1 VIWGFA
7 RAQPIFW
14 GMLSELLRWNGGII
28 AVPNGAKYSLQETL
42 NVLMYAA
49 TSTNNSPESA
59 AKELRWKNPKAAI
72 PSADTALGY
81 IKSANSVEGIL
92 TFFRALNSRFLP
104 LLKIPD
110 TPQDFAI
117 DFHNEGYYGD
127 KNAEGVRGIQPKN
140 GTSWG
145 HVYFTIDWLGSPA
158 HTLDIVNVT
167 GLNKDYAALVKGV
180 VLRLQAMEL
189 RSGTIFADRE
199 FFNLAVISTCA
210 ELGVEFIMAA
220 KIDKRINKL
229 LKQHKEGQ
237 GREAAI
243 FKYRFLDEQSPD
255 FYLVAIPNREYDPR
269 KRAGSDNKE
278 FLLFATSI
286 AIDSPE
292 EFVKRV
298 PQSYRARWKIETG
311 YRVKKDFKIRTC
323 TRSYVAR
330 VLFFVVQCIMHN
342 FLNLLKRILRITAHQ
357 LKTRIVEDL
366 ERYLRRGGFRRKLSL
381 RAFYQKI
388 THYNQQRA
396 LELWARLA
404 ET

>member
-1 VIWGFA
+1 
-7 RAQPIFW
+7 
-14 GMLSELLRWNGGII
+14 MLSELLLWNGGII
-28 AVPNGAKYSLQETL
+28 AVPEGAEYSQQDTL
-42 NVLMYAA
+42 NVLTYAA
-49 TSTNNSPESA
+49 NSANNSPEAA
-59 AKELRWKNPKAAI
+59 AKELRRTNPEASV
-72 PSADTALGY
+72 PSADTVLGY
-81 IKSANSVEGIL
+81 IKRANSVEGIL
-92 TFFRALNSRFLP
+92 SSFRALNSRFLP
-104 LLKIPD
+104 LLKIPN

-117 DFHNEGYYGD
+117 DFHSENYYGE
-127 KNAEGVRGIQPKN
+127 KNAEGIRGIQPKN

-145 HVYFTIDWLGSPA
+145 YVYFTLDWLGSPA

-167 GLNKDYAALVKGV
+167 GLNKDYAALIRGV
-180 VLRLQAMEL
+180 ILRLQALKL
-189 RSGTIFADRE
+189 RTGTIFADRE
-199 FFNLAVISTCA
+199 FFNLAVISTCS

-229 LKQHKEGQ
+229 LKRHKEGQ
-237 GREAAI
+237 GREAAV

-269 KRAGSDNKE
+269 KRAGPDNKE

-286 AIDSPE
+286 AFDSPD
-292 EFVKRV
+292 EFIKRV

-311 YRVKKDFKIRTC
+311 YRVKKEFKIRTC

-357 LKTRIVEDL
+357 LKTRITEDL
-366 ERYLRRGGFRRKLSL
+366 ERYLKRNGFRRKLSL
-381 RAFYQKI
+381 RVFYEKI
-388 THYNQQRA
+388 TRYDQQRA

-404 ET
+404 GT

>member
-1 VIWGFA
+1 
-7 RAQPIFW
+7 
-14 GMLSELLRWNGGII
+14 MLSELLRWNGGII
-28 AVPNGAKYSLQETL
+28 AVPNGAKYNLQETL
-42 NVLMYAA
+42 NVLAYAA
-49 TSTNNSPESA
+49 TSTNNSPEA
-59 AKELRWKNPKAAI
+59 AANELRRTNPEASV
-72 PSADTALGY
+72 PSADTVLGY

-92 TFFRALNSRFLP
+92 SYFRALNSRFLP

-117 DFHNEGYYGD
+117 DFHNESYCGE

-145 HVYFTIDWLGSPA
+145 YVYFTLDWLGSPA

-167 GLNKDYAALVKGV
+167 GLNKDYAALVRGV
-180 VLRLQAMEL
+180 ILRLQALKL

-199 FFNLAVISTCA
+199 FFNLAVISTCS

-220 KIDKRINKL
+220 KADKRINKL
-229 LKQHKEGQ
+229 LKRHKEEQ
-237 GREAAI
+237 GFEAAV
-243 FKYRFLDEQSPD
+243 FKYRFLDERSPD

-269 KRAGSDNKE
+269 KRAGPKNKE

-286 AIDSPE
+286 AFDSPE

-311 YRVKKDFKIRTC
+311 YRVKKEFKIRTC

-342 FLNLLKRILRITAHQ
+342 FLNLLKRVLRITARQ
-357 LKTRIVEDL
+357 LKTRIIEDL
-366 ERYLRRGGFRRKLSL
+366 ERYLRRGRFRRQLSL
-381 RAFYQKI
+381 RALYEKI
-388 THYNQQRA
+388 TRYDQQRA

-404 ET
+404 GT

>member
-1 VIWGFA
+1 
-7 RAQPIFW
+7 
-14 GMLSELLRWNGGII
+14 MLSELLLWNGGII
-28 AVPNGAKYSLQETL
+28 AVPEGAEYSQQDTL
-42 NVLMYAA
+42 NVIAYAA
-49 TSTNNSPESA
+49 TSTSNSPEA
-59 AKELRWKNPKAAI
+59 AARELGQKNPEASV
-72 PSADTALGY
+72 PSADTVHNY
-81 IKSANSVEGIL
+81 IRIANSVEGIL

-104 LLKIPD
+104 LLQIPD
-110 TPQDFAI
+110 TPQNFAI
-117 DFHNEGYYGD
+117 DFHNEGYYGE

-167 GLNKDYAALVKGV
+167 GLNKDYAALLKGV

-189 RSGTIFADRE
+189 RCGTIFADRE
-199 FFNLAVISTCA
+199 FFNLAVISTCS
-210 ELGVEFIMAA
+210 ELGVDFIMAA

-229 LKQHKEGQ
+229 LKRHKEGQ
-237 GREAAI
+237 GREAAV

-269 KRAGSDNKE
+269 KRAGPDNKE

-286 AIDSPE
+286 AFASPE

-342 FLNLLKRILRITAHQ
+342 FLNLLKRNLCITAQQ
-357 LKTRIVEDL
+357 LKARIVEDL
-366 ERYLRRGGFRRKLSL
+366 ERYLKRGGFRRKLSL
-381 RAFYQKI
+381 RAFYEKI
-388 THYNQQRA
+388 ARYNQQRV
-396 LELWARLA
+396 LELRARLA
-404 ET
+404 GP

>member
-1 VIWGFA
+1 
-7 RAQPIFW
+7 
-14 GMLSELLRWNGGII
+14 MLSELLHWNGGII

-42 NVLMYAA
+42 NVLTYAA
-49 TSTNNSPESA
+49 TSANNSPEA
-59 AKELRWKNPKAAI
+59 AANELRRTKPEASV
-72 PSADTALGY
+72 PSADTVLGY

-92 TFFRALNSRFLP
+92 SFFRALNSRFLP
-104 LLKIPD
+104 LLSIPG

-117 DFHNEGYYGD
+117 DFHNESYYGE

-145 HVYFTIDWLGSPA
+145 HVYFTLDWLGSPA

-167 GLNKDYAALVKGV
+167 GLNKDYAALMRGV
-180 VLRLQAMEL
+180 LLRLQALKL
-189 RSGTIFADRE
+189 RTGTIFADRE
-199 FFNLAVISTCA
+199 FFNLAVISTCF

-229 LKQHKEGQ
+229 LKRHKEGQ
-237 GREAAI
+237 GREAAV
-243 FKYRFLDEQSPD
+243 FKYRFMDERSPD
-255 FYLVAIPNREYDPR
+255 FYLVAIPNREYDLR
-269 KRAGSDNKE
+269 KRAGPDNKE

-286 AIDSPE
+286 AFNSPD
-292 EFVKRV
+292 EFIKRV

-311 YRVKKDFKIRTC
+311 YRVKKEFKIRTC

-366 ERYLRRGGFRRKLSL
+366 ERYLKRGGFRRKLSL
-381 RAFYQKI
+381 RVFYEKI
-388 THYNQQRA
+388 TRYDQQRA
-396 LELWARLA
+396 LELWTRLA
-404 ET
+404 GT